1 MNVHETITKM
11 SDLKRA
17 VGQVINEI
25 NVDQLPIV
33 LSFHEGME
41 FSKYKIT
48 IQAIEEEFFVDTKGT
63 KWKRVHDDD

>member
-1 MNVHETITKM
+1 MNLHETITKM
-11 SDLKRA
+11 SHLKRA
-17 VGQVINEI
+17 VAQVINEI
-25 NVDQLPIV
+25 DVDELPIV

-48 IQAIEEEFFVDTKGT
+48 IQAIEEDSFVDANGK